1 MEEKYGKNFRVNC
14 QDLITMTVPEKIEY
28 IAKRKKF
35 LEKKQKDS
43 GISKEVQ
50 QRLQQRN
57 MVVADLKFLP
67 ASTLIDI
74 LQTDT
79 QKTENDKSAD
89 KQQSKN

>member
-43 GISKEVQ
+43 GINKEV
-50 QRLQQRN
+50 
-57 MVVADLKFLP
+57 
-67 ASTLIDI
+67 
-74 LQTDT
+74 
-79 QKTENDKSAD
+79 
-89 KQQSKN
+89 